1 MVNKWSF
8 IEGMVTVLLRSI
20 HRYFFKEYICYAMQP
35 IITEHF
41 GCYEFI
47 RRILVS
53 AVICISVFYSVFVP
67 RWIQS
72 ETLWLLNG
80 IVCVA

>member
-1 MVNKWSF
+1 
-8 IEGMVTVLLRSI
+8 
-20 HRYFFKEYICYAMQP
+20 MQP

-47 RRILVS
+47 RRILVG
-53 AVICISVFYSVFVP
+53 AVICISVCYSVFVP

-80 IVCVA
+80 IVCVALRTMNRHYA